1 MNKSVLFKQA
11 HAMTKQVIKSGDN
24 YNATFALCLKQV
36 IADSKQVKQVKQVK
50 PTIFQVL
57 IYTLLVI
64 LDGILDSEK
73 CLRVRYKST
82 FDYYD
87 NTSFET
93 CAYAQ
98 KMLAE
103 YEKQNKTNF

>member
-1 MNKSVLFKQA
+1 MNKSALFKQA
-11 HAMTKQVIKSGDN
+11 HAMTKQVIKTGDN

-36 IADSKQVKQVKQVK
+36 IADSKQVEQVK
-50 PTIFQVL
+50 PTIFQVI

-103 YEKQNKTNF
+103 YEKQTKPNF